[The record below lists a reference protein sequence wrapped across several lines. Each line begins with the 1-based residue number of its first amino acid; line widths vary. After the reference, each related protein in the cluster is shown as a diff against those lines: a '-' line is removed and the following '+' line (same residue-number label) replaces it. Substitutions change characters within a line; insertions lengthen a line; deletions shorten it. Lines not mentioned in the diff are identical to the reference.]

1 MEHEEKGQKITAHM
15 KIQTESEARVASR
28 ELFQNV
34 AKRQKQSSLNWVTL
48 MLPFRN
54 GSLVRG

>member
-1 MEHEEKGQKITAHM
+1 MEHEEKGKKITAHM

-28 ELFQNV
+28 ELFQKV
-34 AKRQKQSSLNWVTL
+34 VKRQEQSSLNWVTL

-54 GSLVRG
+54 

>member
-1 MEHEEKGQKITAHM
+1 MEHEEKGKKITAHM

-34 AKRQKQSSLNWVTL
+34 AKRQKQSK
-48 MLPFRN
+48 
-54 GSLVRG
+54 

>member
-34 AKRQKQSSLNWVTL
+34 AKRQEQSSLNWVTL

-54 GSLVRG
+54 